1 LKIAFVVGLV
11 LVLALLIYRAVRPY
25 LKLLRQFIQSVRHF
39 QRTIQNPPRPDI
51 QSHKLVKCE
60 QCGTYLP
67 QSRALTAKALWFC
80 SEDCLKRA
88 GVTRRKWAS

>member
-1 LKIAFVVGLV
+1 LKIAFVLGLV
-11 LVLALLIYRAVRPY
+11 FVAALLIYRALRPY
-25 LKLLRQFIQSVRHF
+25 LKLVRQFIQSVRHF
-39 QRTIQNPPRPDI
+39 QQTIQDPPASDI

-67 QSRALTAKALWFC
+67 QNRALTAKSLSFC

-88 GVTRRKWAS
+88 RVSRRKWAS